1 MPANEPTAPRHGPP
15 ARASGDGLPG
25 GRPADPSGAGPAPPA
40 TPEAAPAPPT
50 PATAEGPPVPATT
63 RAAPAPPDLRPYLAG
78 AVPRDGAPS
87 LGRSLALDDGDLV
100 LDPGSRDLALV
111 VGAEALGQALELAV
125 ATQAGS
131 DRLNIRFGFDRLA
144 IGAYAHDLPTRKEHL
159 TMELVRCLSSD
170 RRVTDVREVFFDDDP
185 RFLETGTD
193 LDAETRLRST
203 AAARA
208 ERRSTVYAVVDTVAG
223 AALTLRAGGTP

>member
-1 MPANEPTAPRHGPP
+1 MPANEPTAPRPGPP

-40 TPEAAPAPPT
+40 TPEAAPVPSA
-50 PATAEGPPVPATT
+50 PATPG
-63 RAAPAPPDLRPYLAG
+63 AAPAPPDLRPYLAG

-193 LDAETRLRST
+193 LDAETRLRSA

-223 AALTLRAGGTP
+223 AALTLRARGTP